1 MGNKED
7 KIRVGVVLG
16 SVSDIGKVKDLFQ
29 ILDEFEVRYELAII
43 SAHRTHAL
51 LEEYARSAVSRSIE
65 VIIAAAGLS
74 DRKSVV

>member
-29 ILDEFEVRYELAII
+29 NCDIKTQSTLVL
-43 SAHRTHAL
+43 T
-51 LEEYARSAVSRSIE
+51 V
-65 VIIAAAGLS
+65 
-74 DRKSVV
+74 